1 MHLWG
6 WDRRKGQKEHLLLT
20 ASGGLKA
27 LTISICILNFIKWVE
42 HRSLWINV
50 ETTFIR
56 RLKIKQYPTS
66 DFQICTKLIQHQCP
80 TLTQRWIN
88 VAEHW
93 YKSSSTLRNIV
104 SCCFKVDITLCQR
117 CFNLASTL
125 VTAISKPIRLIKSME
140 LQSYSFSHSSF
151 ILLNEKIC
159 LCLLFNCY

>member
-6 WDRRKGQKEHLLLT
+6 WDRRKRQKEHLLLT

-104 SCCFKVDITLCQR
+104 SLLFQCWYNIM
-117 CFNLASTL
+117 STL
-125 VTAISKPIRLIKSME
+125 FQLGLNV
-140 LQSYSFSHSSF
+140 SYSYIETNPANKKYGTAVIF
-151 ILLNEKIC
+151 IQS
-159 LCLLFNCY
+159 

>member
-6 WDRRKGQKEHLLLT
+6 WDRRKRQKEHLLLT

-56 RLKIKQYPTS
+56 RLKINQYPTS
-66 DFQICTKLIQHQCP
+66 DFQICKKLIQHQCP

-104 SCCFKVDITLCQR
+104 SLLFQSWYNIM
-117 CFNLASTL
+117 STL
-125 VTAISKPIRLIKSME
+125 FQLGLNV
-140 LQSYSFSHSSF
+140 SYSYIETNPANKKYGTAVIF
-151 ILLNEKIC
+151 IQS
-159 LCLLFNCY
+159 

>member
-66 DFQICTKLIQHQCP
+66 NFQICTKLIQHQCP

-88 VAEHW
+88 VPERW

-104 SCCFKVDITLCQR
+104 SMLFQSWYNIM
-117 CFNLASTL
+117 STL
-125 VTAISKPIRLIKSME
+125 FQLGLNV
-140 LQSYSFSHSSF
+140 SYSYIETNSANKKDGTAVIF
-151 ILLNEKIC
+151 IQS
-159 LCLLFNCY
+159 